1 MTFDWTEA
9 ILFILTGGRSSEEQA
24 HPRSVGRE
32 QHSRQVD
39 EGGHLD
45 RSSSGEGPLTSVCS
59 LR

>member
-1 MTFDWTEA
+1 M
-9 ILFILTGGRSSEEQA
+9 LFTLTGGRSSEEQA
-24 HPRSVGRE
+24 HPRPVGRE